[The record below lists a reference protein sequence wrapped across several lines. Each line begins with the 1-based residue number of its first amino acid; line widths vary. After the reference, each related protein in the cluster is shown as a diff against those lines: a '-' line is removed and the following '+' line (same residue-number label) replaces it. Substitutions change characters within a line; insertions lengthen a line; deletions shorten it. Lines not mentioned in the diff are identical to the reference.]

1 MQILKP
7 FFPITVSHTS
17 QHVVTATL
25 FGVAAVNQEKKTS
38 AFSIYFDYNIV
49 LRTAFY

>member
-1 MQILKP
+1 MQILKT

-25 FGVAAVNQEKKTS
+25 FGVAAVNQEKKHLPFLFT
-38 AFSIYFDYNIV
+38 
-49 LRTAFY
+49 LTTTLC